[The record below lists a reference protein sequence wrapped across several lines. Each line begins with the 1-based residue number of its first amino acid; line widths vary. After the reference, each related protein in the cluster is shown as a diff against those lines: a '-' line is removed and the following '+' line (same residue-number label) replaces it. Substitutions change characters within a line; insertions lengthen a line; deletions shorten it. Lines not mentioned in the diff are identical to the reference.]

1 MPEQIAFFDIDHTL
15 IKRSSGACFLVEANK
30 CGVVPLSLLLVI
42 PGLYFK
48 YIFQD
53 LHWDDWV
60 DNLPGVRGISRES
73 FNKIA
78 KMSYERR
85 CKNQLFPKM
94 IERVA
99 KLKRQSVPVWFAT
112 SSVDF
117 LVQPIVDCLGADGLI
132 ASKLE
137 FSDGIST
144 GRFEGKPA
152 FGIEKM
158 RRVQEQAAV
167 LGFDLRECSFYSDS
181 VHDLPLLEAVGTP
194 VAVNPDFRLKKIAR
208 QRGWEIIRC
217 SLHG

>member
-15 IKRSSGACFLVEANK
+15 IKRSSGACFLIEANR
-30 CGVVPLSLLLVI
+30 CGVVPLSLLFGI

-53 LHWDDWV
+53 LHWEDWV
-60 DNLPGVRGISRES
+60 DNLPGVHGISRDA
-73 FNKIA
+73 FKKIA
-78 KMSYERR
+78 LMSYDRR
-85 CKNQLFPKM
+85 CKKLLFPKM
-94 IERVA
+94 IERVES
-99 KLKRQSVPVWFAT
+99 LKAQGIPVWFAT
-112 SSVDF
+112 SSVDV

-132 ASKLE
+132 ASQLE

-144 GRFEGKPA
+144 GKFDGKPA
-152 FGIEKM
+152 FGIEKL
-158 RRVQEQAAV
+158 RRVRDQAES
-167 LGFDLRECSFYSDS
+167 LGADLRDCSFYSDS

-217 SLHG
+217 SLRY

>member
-15 IKRSSGACFLVEANK
+15 IKRSSGACFLVEANRN
-30 CGVVPLSLLLVI
+30 GVVPLSLLLVI

-53 LHWDDWV
+53 LHWDNWV
-60 DNLPGVRGISRES
+60 DNLPGVHGISRES
-73 FNKIA
+73 LDKIA
-78 KMSYERR
+78 QSSYERR
-85 CKNQLFPKM
+85 CKNQVFPKM

-99 KLKRQSVPVWFAT
+99 QLRGQSIPVWFAT

-117 LVQPIVDCLGADGLI
+117 LVQPIVDYLEADGLI

-158 RRVQEQAAV
+158 RRVREKAES
-167 LGFDLRECSFYSDS
+167 LGVDLCNCSFYSDS
-181 VHDLPLLEAVGTP
+181 IHDLPLLEAVGTP
-194 VAVNPDFRLKKIAR
+194 VAVNPDFRLRKIAR
-208 QRGWEIIRC
+208 QRGWEIVHC
-217 SLHG
+217 SLHR